1 MATLPPYASCSTL
14 PSYSLDPALG
24 EARLEQTPLRAPPR
38 HQTGNYLK
46 RSGRD
51 VLVLT
56 NQDSCAPVPTYGRR
70 GGIMGF
76 VALENRETV
85 DEVVLKINGSMVMIS
100 EGGSLETKLIDDS
113 YTLWSSARAHTASCP
128 SAVPFSV
135 VLPSR
140 FQDDQHIS
148 HPLPPTY
155 SLTIPQFFFRVS
167 YSISVVIVRRQF
179 QILNRIKTIS
189 TKFNYCPRSS
199 PPMPIQSTSDFF
211 SDLKTMPEEWRQVIS
226 PVAPRSRASVQP
238 LNLHLFLP
246 SAGTFGLTDS
256 IPIHIQ
262 LTGPATSLQMFLP
275 ASSGDADVPVSA
287 TLTRQV
293 FVNLNGRS
301 KSTQRFVIGHAKLTA
316 HPPQPNEFE
325 ASLDWGGVLTCSNP
339 ETLVGMFDVG
349 CVRIQD
355 FVAVDLRPR
364 DVLKYGNMRVLHP
377 IRLVTDSWFVP
388 S

>member
-1 MATLPPYASCSTL
+1 MATLPPYASS
-14 PSYSLDPALG
+14 SG
-24 EARLEQTPLRAPPR
+24 EARLEQTPLRASPR

-46 RSGRD
+46 KSGRD

-76 VALENRETV
+76 VALENRESV

-167 YSISVVIVRRQF
+167 YSISVVI
-179 QILNRIKTIS
+179 IKTIS

-199 PPMPIQSTSDFF
+199 APMPIQSTSDFF
-211 SDLKTMPEEWRQVIS
+211 SDLKTMPEEWRQVVS
-226 PVAPRSRASVQP
+226 PVAPRPRASVRP

-262 LTGPATSLQMFLP
+262 LTGPAESLQAFLP
-275 ASSGDADVPVSA
+275 EDAKVPVSA

-301 KSTQRFVIGHAKLTA
+301 KSTQRLVIGHARLVP

-349 CVRIQD
+349 CVRVQD
-355 FVAVDLRPR
+355 FIAVDLRPR
-364 DVLKYGNMRVLHP
+364 DVLKYGNMRMLHP